1 VDLDLCHPD
10 RAKTLAAYLSPSDT
24 LIIAVAKIPCRND
37 TALIR
42 NTWMTTTLCEALARQ
57 PVAHVVNVS
66 SDAVYGPIA
75 GAITEKSRTRPTSLL
90 GVMHL
95 AREAAL
101 LSVAPSLLIVR
112 PVALFGHGYPHDTYG
127 PNAFLRDALNERTI
141 TLCGEGSELRD
152 HMHVRDAARV
162 IVDATLTR
170 QCGILNIATGRA
182 HTFHDIAIAIAEH
195 TGAKIVS
202 RSRPPLPE
210 VGRTFDTSRLQPF
223 ISTPFTSP
231 LEVSKWASK

>member
-1 VDLDLCHPD
+1 
-10 RAKTLAAYLSPSDT
+10 
-24 LIIAVAKIPCRND
+24 
-37 TALIR
+37 
-42 NTWMTTTLCEALARQ
+42 MTVTLCEALALQ

-95 AREAAL
+95 AREVAL

-127 PNAFLRDALNERTI
+127 PNEFLRDALERKLI
-141 TLCGEGSELRD
+141 TLCGDGSELRD
-152 HMHVRDAARV
+152 HMHVEDAARV
-162 IVDATLTR
+162 IVDATLAR
-170 QCGILNIATGRA
+170 QCGILNIATGVTYA
-182 HTFHDIAIAIAEH
+182 FLDIALAIAVH
-195 TGAKIVS
+195 TGVKIIS
-202 RSRPPLPE
+202 RSRPPLRE
-210 VGRTFDTSRLQPF
+210 LGRTFDILRLKPF

-231 LEVSKWASK
+231 LEVAKWASK